1 MEIGIIQDYVDLRL
15 PVLNNIVVPNYLREI
30 NDVVKSRHRWRKIA
44 SAVEASA
51 QIVLAAASVLA
62 FSGGF
67 FENPL
72 LTYFAACCT
81 TLCMA
86 LGKLSTYAESECVE
100 RNTILTRLLERI
112 NIGAMPSISSEA
124 PPDDSPPK
132 SVIDGLP
139 KSPIDGLPKYPTDGL
154 PKNSEPPKLDARR
167 AAYYANDDIKKQ
179 STQDLTTLV
188 DDIEADF
195 NRLGNSFVEKRA
207 SHI

>member
-132 SVIDGLP
+132 NSE
-139 KSPIDGLPKYPTDGL
+139 YP

-167 AAYYANDDIKKQ
+167 VAHYADDDIKKQ
-179 STQDLTTLV
+179 SAQDLTTLV

-195 NRLGNSFVEKRA
+195 NRIGNAFAEKRA

>member
-1 MEIGIIQDYVDLRL
+1 MEIGIIQDYNDLRL

-30 NDVVKSRHRWRKIA
+30 KDVVKSRHRWRKIA

-51 QIVLAAASVLA
+51 QIVLGAASVLA

-112 NIGAMPSISSEA
+112 NIGAMPSISSVE
-124 PPDDSPPK
+124 PPSDPPPTQATATYNGPFLSESLQK
-132 SVIDGLP
+132 N
-139 KSPIDGLPKYPTDGL
+139 KSP
-154 PKNSEPPKLDARR
+154 SR
-167 AAYYANDDIKKQ
+167 
-179 STQDLTTLV
+179 QDLTSLV
-188 DDIEADF
+188 EDIEADF
-195 NRLGNSFVEKRA
+195 NKLDGRA
-207 SHI
+207 SHT